1 MTGMGH
7 GLGTAENGERELRR
21 RGVVGA
27 ALHHGADTGRWRG
40 HAPIPFPGA

>member
-40 HAPIPFPGA
+40 HAPTPFPGA